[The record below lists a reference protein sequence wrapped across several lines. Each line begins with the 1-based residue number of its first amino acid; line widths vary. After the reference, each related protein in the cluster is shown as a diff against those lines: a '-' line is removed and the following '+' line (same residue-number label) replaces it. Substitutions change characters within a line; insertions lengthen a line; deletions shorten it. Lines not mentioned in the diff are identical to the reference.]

1 MKRLLCILFC
11 WLFIGA
17 AFAGQI
23 VNAEYIHNFIQQR
36 WGVTVPYNPSL
47 TNPQVVANM
56 KYLLTAVD
64 VTNAILNEQQIT
76 NWGTSEY
83 ATTQIADTVATA
95 EAINNLV
102 KPLGV
107 EYPFGIGTTK
117 TQTFSFNISA
127 KGDFVVDW
135 GDGNVQVISKPDTTN
150 TPYNHTY
157 DTAGTYLIKIKG
169 AATGYS
175 RDSTT
180 AAISFNQNTNI
191 SSIFGS
197 IGQVFTTL
205 ANGENPKFYYTFADL
220 TNATGRIPAELFSG
234 ITGAPSKN
242 MFYGTFYNS
251 SGFSGTIPAS
261 LFSGLNGAPTEGIF
275 YRTFEKCSSLS
286 GAIPSDL
293 FAGIYGP
300 PARDMFHA
308 TFSGC
313 SNLTGIQGALFSG
326 INGAPAQRMYN
337 ATFYGCSGL
346 TGTIPN
352 GLFGKFNGAPQ
363 ELMFGNTFFSC
374 TQLTGGIPSDLFA
387 GISGAP
393 AKRMFEGTFNV
404 CTRLD
409 GTLPAEL
416 FADISGAPA
425 EKMFYN
431 TFAGCSNMTGT
442 IPSGLFAKIYGNVA
456 PQIFYRTFYNC
467 QKLTAIENGVFG
479 NLNGSAQNQMFTE
492 TFYRNYALRGD
503 SAKIGDKYLYEI
515 WPDATKNQ
523 VGSMYMDATGLSDY
537 ADIPTIWK

>member
-1 MKRLLCILFC
+1 MKRLLCMLFC
-11 WLFIGA
+11 LVFVNA

-23 VNAEYIHNFIQQR
+23 VNVEYIHNFIQQR
-36 WGVTVPYNPSL
+36 WGVTIPYNAAL
-47 TNPQVVANM
+47 TNPYVVANM
-56 KYLLTAVD
+56 EYLLTAVD

-83 ATTQIADTVATA
+83 ATKQIADTVATA
-95 EAINNLV
+95 EAINKLV

-107 EYPFGIGTTK
+107 EYPFGVST
-117 TQTFSFNISA
+117 TQTETFEFDISA
-127 KGDFVVDW
+127 KGDFVIDW
-135 GDGNVQVISKPDTTN
+135 GDGDVQVISKPDTTN
-150 TPYNHTY
+150 TTYDHTY
-157 DTAGTYLIKIKG
+157 DTESTYLIKIKG
-169 AATGYS
+169 TATGYS

-180 AAISFNQNTNI
+180 AAISFNKNTNV

-197 IGQVFTTL
+197 VGQVFPTL

-220 TNATGRIPAELFSG
+220 TNVSGGIPSELSSG

-242 MFYGTFYNS
+242 MFYGTFYGS
-251 SGFSGTIPAS
+251 TGFNGTISGS
-261 LFSGLNGAPTEGIF
+261 LFSGLNGAPTEGVF
-275 YRTFEKCSSLS
+275 YRTFEKCTGLT
-286 GAIPSDL
+286 GAIPSNL

-313 SNLTGIQGALFSG
+313 SGLTEIQGALFGG
-326 INGAPAQRMYN
+326 IFGAPAQRMYN
-337 ATFYGCSGL
+337 ATFSGCSGL

-352 GLFGKFNGAPQ
+352 GLFGKFNGPPQ

-374 TQLTGGIPSDLFA
+374 DKLTGSIPGDLFA

-393 AKRMFEGTFNV
+393 AKRMFEGTFNI
-404 CTRLD
+404 CSGLN
-409 GTLPAEL
+409 GSLSPEL

-431 TFAGCSNMTGT
+431 TFAGCSNMTGV
-442 IPSGLFAKIYGNVA
+442 IPSGLFARIYGDVA

-467 QKLTAIENGVFG
+467 QNLTAIENGVFG
-479 NLNGSAQNQMFTE
+479 NLGGSAQNQMFSE
-492 TFYRNYALRGD
+492 MFYRGYALRGD
-503 SAKIGDKYLYEI
+503 SAKIGDKYFYEI

-523 VGSMYMDATGLSDY
+523 VGAMYMGATELSDY
-537 ADIPTIWK
+537 ADIPSVWK